1 MDLFIKSN
9 FVNDQRTANI
19 WSKKLAVQ
27 CLNDPDSYRDC
38 ASYQDHWWQKVLP
51 SVQLRGVSP
60 KLQTL
65 IIFILLYFKPF

>member
-38 ASYQDHWWQKVLP
+38 ASYQDHWWQE
-51 SVQLRGVSP
+51 SFTIGSASRCVSEITDVDNFCF
-60 KLQTL
+60 TL
-65 IIFILLYFKPF
+65 F